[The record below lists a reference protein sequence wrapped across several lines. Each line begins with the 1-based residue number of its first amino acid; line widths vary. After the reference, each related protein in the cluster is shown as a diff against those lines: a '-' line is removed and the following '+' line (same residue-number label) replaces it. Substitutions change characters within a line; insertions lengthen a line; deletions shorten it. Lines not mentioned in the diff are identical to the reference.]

1 VTLRAVVDRV
11 PLPAETIAGMA
22 VAVLLQ
28 RVRPLPLPPL
38 RPLGSLL
45 LALGVGVVL
54 TAWRERGPGSLES
67 PPALVT
73 TGLHGTSRNPMYV
86 GFAAAHVG
94 LAGLTRNG
102 WMLLSWPASASLL
115 HLEVLREETALA
127 ERFGEEYAAYRSRVP
142 RYV

>member
-1 VTLRAVVDRV
+1 M
-11 PLPAETIAGMA
+11 PASYAATNARSIH
-22 VAVLLQ
+22 
-28 RVRPLPLPPL
+28 
-38 RPLGSLL
+38 
-45 LALGVGVVL
+45 
-54 TAWRERGPGSLES
+54 RERGSGSLES
-67 PPALVT
+67 PAALVT

-94 LAGLTRNG
+94 LAGLSGDG